1 MDTSPHSD
9 IASPEQPSRQPRES
23 VFLLAHLQTSLP
35 REPAT
40 LRVRNLSPG
49 GLMADYSGALQKGD
63 RIVVEMKG
71 LGEISARVAWRTD
84 VRIGI
89 AFDVQVDPRNARIP
103 IGRTTRTEVI
113 VPPYLAA
120 ASGR

>member
-1 MDTSPHSD
+1 MNNSPS
-9 IASPEQPSRQPRES
+9 SKVSVSTEQTRLPRES
-23 VFLLAHLQTSLP
+23 VFLLAHLKTSLL

-63 RIVVEMKG
+63 KIVIEMKG
-71 LGEISARVAWRTD
+71 IGEVSARVAWRTD
-84 VRIGI
+84 VRIGV
-89 AFDVQVDPRNARIP
+89 AFDFLVDPRNARIP

-113 VPPYLAA
+113 VPSYLTGI
-120 ASGR
+120 SGR